1 MKKRRI
7 ILTVILGIAAVITI
21 CGFAAKGII
30 ENNLNQLAFMT
41 VPDVDMTKIE
51 DGTYAGSYKEFPI
64 SVKLEVTVKDHQITS
79 IDLLQ
84 HRSGQGKPAEAII
97 GKVIEAQSLNVDVI
111 SVATLS
117 SKVILMAIENALD
130 AAE

>member
-7 ILTVILGIAAVITI
+7 ILTVIFGIVAVIAI

-30 ENNLNQLAFMT
+30 ENNLNQLAFLT

-79 IDLLQ
+79 IDLLE
-84 HRSGQGKPAEAII
+84 HRSGQGKPAEAITD
-97 GKVIEAQSLNVDVI
+97 KVIEAQSLNVDVI
-111 SVATLS
+111 SGATLS
-117 SKVILMAIENALD
+117 SKVILMAIENALNGT
-130 AAE
+130 E